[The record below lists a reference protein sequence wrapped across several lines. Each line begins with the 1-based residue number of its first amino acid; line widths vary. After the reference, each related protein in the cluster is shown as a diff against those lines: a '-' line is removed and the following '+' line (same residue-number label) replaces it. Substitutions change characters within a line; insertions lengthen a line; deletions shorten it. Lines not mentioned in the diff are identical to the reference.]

1 MATPLK
7 FRATG
12 AVIVKHMSP
21 HRCMVAAVARAGAPL
36 DLTDEKRW
44 FEVSFLATPTTA
56 PSWDQ
61 VLFDDRG
68 ICPDAILGTAWVP
81 LPTVFGPDQNTD
93 GIAISTIGPLAEL
106 PRGQY
111 VGSIHIESSHH
122 KKLGAL
128 VAGWLPSDAYNYE
141 FTSVAFPDGTFSS
154 KRYTGFE
161 CEVTSIQGRTAT
173 LDIFDRLDRAKAY
186 KSIQV
191 DLDSPEDCTFDVEP
205 DLDLAGSAEKMLA
218 KTPAKGDRGGLYINL
233 RRAYLLR
240 GPKMPVGMG

>member
-1 MATPLK
+1 MASPLK

-12 AVIVKHMSP
+12 AVIVKHMGP
-21 HRCMVAAVARAGAPL
+21 HRCMVAAIARAGKPV

-44 FEVSFLATPTTA
+44 FEVSSLATPTSA

-61 VLFDDRG
+61 VRFDDRG
-68 ICPDAILGTAWVP
+68 IYPDPILGQAWLPV
-81 LPTVFGPDQNTD
+81 PTVFGPNQHTD
-93 GIAISTIGPLAEL
+93 GIGITTIGPLAEL
-106 PRGQY
+106 PRAQY
-111 VGSIHIESSHH
+111 VGAVYIESNYHNA
-122 KKLGAL
+122 LGGL
-128 VAGWLPSDAYNYE
+128 VAGWLPEDAHHYE
-141 FTSVAFPDGTFSS
+141 FTSIAFPDGTIDT
-154 KRYTGFE
+154 KRYTGFD
-161 CEVTSIQGRTAT
+161 CEVITAQGHSAT
-173 LDIFDRLDRAKAY
+173 LAIYNGLDRAKAY